1 MKIWFF
7 KIWLLFLFL
16 SVAIA
21 QTDSL
26 NISWDA
32 NSEPDIQRYKLQRS
46 INSLN
51 NFEDFLTLNH
61 PLTHAV
67 DHSAEPGNLYAYRVA
82 AIDSAGNMSLYTGPA
97 SVGIP
102 AINWQLSYLKSAEN
116 TSIPRSSFLSDPDN
130 DVAELQLEITQA
142 ENVSVTVQ
150 NGSIVLSPSPL
161 NYTGPASFVIRAE
174 DPDGLFDLKTDIT
187 IAIVDSVFDTGG
199 AGNPP
204 SGQELIVY
212 PNPIKTNQGQQEMIF
227 ANLPAETRKIVLYS
241 LVGERVYEEDL
252 PQQSLPEYRINIVSN
267 AVDFPGGLY
276 IYMIRDESSRVLGSG
291 KIVVVR

>member
-7 KIWLLFLFL
+7 RILSFFLFL
-16 SVAIA
+16 SVANA

-67 DHSAEPGNLYAYRVA
+67 DHSVEPGNLYAYRVA
-82 AIDSAGNMSLYTGPA
+82 AINSAGDMSLYTAPV

-102 AINWQLSYLKSAEN
+102 AISWQLSYLKSGEN
-116 TSIPRSSFLSDPDN
+116 TAIPRASFLSDPDN

-142 ENVSVTVQ
+142 EHVSVAVQ
-150 NGSIVLSPSPL
+150 GGIIVLSPSPL
-161 NYTGPASFVIRAE
+161 DYTGPASFTIRAE
-174 DPDGLFDLKTDIT
+174 DPHGLLDLKTDIT
-187 IAIVDSVFDTGG
+187 IAIVDSVVNNGG
-199 AGNPP
+199 GTNPP

-227 ANLPAETRKIVLYS
+227 TNLPAETRKIGLYS
-241 LVGERVYEEDL
+241 LAGDPVYEEKL
-252 PQQSLPEYRINIVSN
+252 SSQSLPDYRINIVN
-267 AVDFPGGLY
+267 NIVEFPSGLY
-276 IYMIRDESSRVLGSG
+276 IYIIRDEHSRVLGSG
-291 KIVVVR
+291 KIAVIR